1 MLLLIAYR
9 ECCGFL
15 YTYFDVST
23 WHTKLIYTIYNIYI
37 YVCMYLYVFMY
48 ICHKIR
54 YVGTIIYT
62 IYNVGIIIYTIYTLY
77 INKYVYKI
85 YLY

>member
-1 MLLLIAYR
+1 
-9 ECCGFL
+9 
-15 YTYFDVST
+15 
-23 WHTKLIYTIYNIYI
+23 
-37 YVCMYLYVFMY
+37 MYLYVFMY

-54 YVGTIIYT
+54 YVGIIIYT

-85 YLY
+85 YLYWYIQQTQNEIRSSLK